1 MSESRESRLRTIAFA
16 AGVAFVCSLMVS
28 TAAHFLRPV
37 ALAYEAMD
45 LNRAVLD
52 AAGLLALDADA
63 DDRAVVS
70 AFLDFQTRVVD
81 LDAGEFS
88 TAVDAGGSAFR
99 AAIEDPTRLVP
110 IPAAF
115 DTAGLSTRPRF
126 APVYLLLDRD
136 RIELIVLPVYAR
148 GMWSTIHGVVALE
161 SDFSTIAGVAFYAH
175 GETPGIGDRIEAAG
189 WRSAWRGRR
198 LYDENGE
205 FQFRIGRDAAIQSP
219 EHGVDS
225 ITGAT
230 VTVNAVGSA
239 IRYWFSEHGYAP
251 FLRRLREGGA

>member
-1 MSESRESRLRTIAFA
+1 MNETAESRFRTIAFA
-16 AGVAFVCSLMVS
+16 AAVALVCSLMVA

-45 LNRAVLD
+45 FNRAVLD

-70 AFLDFQTRVVD
+70 AFLDFETRVVD
-81 LDAGEFS
+81 LDAGQF
-88 TAVDAGGSAFR
+88 TNAVDAASASFR
-99 AAIEDPTRLVP
+99 AAIDDPTRLVP
-110 IPAAF
+110 IPGAF
-115 DTAGLSTRPRF
+115 DTAGLATRPRF

-161 SDFSTIAGVAFYAH
+161 SDLSTIAGVAFYAH
-175 GETPGIGDRIEAAG
+175 GETPGIGDRIERAD
-189 WRSAWRGRR
+189 WRAAWRGRR
-198 LYDENGE
+198 LYDDGGE
-205 FQFRIGRDAAIQSP
+205 FQFRIGRDAAIQAP
-219 EHGVDS
+219 EYGVDS